1 MFPFSISWLPENQAW
16 YSLKYG
22 CPDEKPL
29 ILTDLDITFVQ
40 ARVFN
45 FPKMDGIFH
54 YFNESFVIDPLNDF
68 ERHFAWLSKTSLLLK
83 IGWSPWKLCMVKYL
97 SVSEWF
103 WDFRIFHFSTVFV
116 TVDYVPLFN
125 KLVAWK
131 PSLILRRRSQNDRGW
146 FPPARWWLC
155 RSETAKI
162 PLIPDWPC
170 IVSWVYL
177 YDGL

>member
-1 MFPFSISWLPENQAW
+1 MRNRSSSP
-16 YSLKYG
+16 
-22 CPDEKPL
+22 
-29 ILTDLDITFVQ
+29 ILTSLLFKREFSESFHPT
-40 ARVFN
+40 N
-45 FPKMDGIFH
+45 FQKIPKMDGFFH
-54 YFNESFVIDPLNDF
+54 YFNESFVIDQLNDF

-83 IGWSPWKLCMVKYL
+83 IGQSPWKLCMVEYL
-97 SVSEWF
+97 SFSEWF
-103 WDFRIFHFSTVFV
+103 WDFRIFHFSTDFV

-131 PSLILRRRSQNDRGW
+131 PSLIWRRGSQNDRGW

-170 IVSWVYL
+170 T
-177 YDGL
+177 